1 MRLEL
6 YTGTHLWYCRILDW
20 GLVEG
25 GVALALVLALVFIAS
40 WRKKPLMVVGSLDEI
55 KPSSRMIKQ
64 NSDRSR
70 VFEEI
75 RCGDIFDA

>member
-6 YTGTHLWYCRILDW
+6 YTGAHLWYCRILDL

-25 GVALALVLALVFIAS
+25 GVALALVFIAS

-55 KPSSRMIKQ
+55 KPSNRMIKQ